1 MQTKDFYLSA
11 FLLTTG
17 HKLLDH
23 SRKNGMTTF
32 LFESDDE
39 IDDIVSDYYSMNQN
53 VEPISYSNSVR
64 TLKSIIHSYTT
75 STSNRGYNNESNNK
89 HGEQF

>member
-17 HKLLDH
+17 YKLIDH

-32 LFESDDE
+32 LFESDDK
-39 IDDIVSDYYSMNQN
+39 IDNIVADYYSMNAT
-53 VEPISYSNSVR
+53 VEPITYSNYVR
-64 TLKSIIHSYTT
+64 TLKSIVHSYTT
-75 STSNRGYNNESNNK
+75 STSNRGYDNEFNNK

>member
-11 FLLTTG
+11 FLLTAG
-17 HKLLDH
+17 YKLLDH

-32 LFESDDE
+32 LFESDDK
-39 IDDIVSDYYSMNQN
+39 IDDLVSDYYLMNQT
-53 VEPISYSNSVR
+53 VEPITYSNSVR

-75 STSNRGYNNESNNK
+75 STSNRGYYNEFNNK